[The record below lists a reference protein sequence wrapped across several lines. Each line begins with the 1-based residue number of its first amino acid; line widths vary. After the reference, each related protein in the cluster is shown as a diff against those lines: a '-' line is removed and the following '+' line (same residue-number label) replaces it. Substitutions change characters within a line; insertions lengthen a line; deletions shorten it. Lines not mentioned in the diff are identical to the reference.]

1 MSDLTDIVQSPP
13 STVGELPPEFVG
25 LLSELWTRGQLGLCL
40 TDSQGT
46 IVAVN
51 AAFCTALGRSPAEL
65 VGASCMAL
73 IAAEASVQGS
83 LAHTSFIN
91 GDDAAM
97 AGTVYMHKSGRP
109 LFTHVTDTRVRL
121 RDGRAFRLT
130 SLVDLA
136 GQVQGVGP
144 LRQHQR
150 AENFAAL
157 AADISNDFN
166 NLLSIILGYT
176 AFLQDSGRDAAR
188 MNTAIEGIEHAVR
201 RAANLIRQTL
211 HLSRRDELAF
221 QRIESGYF
229 VREFYRMTG
238 ETLTSGI
245 EFFLDIEEG
254 VPAILI
260 DTQHFHHALAN
271 LGQKARDMIGVGGR
285 MEVSVRAVTGEA
297 LRAKFSDAHDD
308 DYVMLALRAEPAAIK
323 LAEQDNQDSWEEAVW
338 FAERRRDLS
347 VLVVHGIMAGHRG
360 YLDVDARSGA
370 ALVFRLYLPALTG
383 PAPEVLPPVPVP
395 EIPPGKFT
403 VFLVDDEETILQTLR
418 ASLERN
424 GFRVIEA
431 RDGLEAVTV
440 FAERAAEISLVLI
453 DLGLPRMSGWEAF
466 QKIKDHAPAIKV
478 VVMSGHLEANLKAK
492 IIKGGACGFL
502 QKPFA
507 VAEALAE
514 VKRVCAL
521 PA

>member
-1 MSDLTDIVQSPP
+1 M
-13 STVGELPPEFVG
+13 
-25 LLSELWTRGQLGLCL
+25 GLCL
-40 TDSQGT
+40 TDADGS

-51 AAFCTALGRSPAEL
+51 AAFCTAVGRLTDEL
-65 VGASCMAL
+65 IGASSLTL

-83 LAHTSFIN
+83 LSHTAFIN

-97 AGTVYMHKSGRP
+97 AGTVYVHKSGRP

-121 RDGRAFRLT
+121 PDGRVFRLT

-150 AENFAAL
+150 AENFSAL

-176 AFLQDSGRDAAR
+176 AFLQDSGRDSTR
-188 MNTAIEGIEHAVR
+188 FNTAVEGIEHAVR

-221 QRIESGYF
+221 QRMEPGYF

-245 EFFLDIEEG
+245 EFSLDIEED

-271 LGQKARDMIGVGGR
+271 LGQKARDMIGTGGR
-285 MEVSVRAVTGEA
+285 MAVDVRAVAGDT
-297 LRAKFSDAHDD
+297 LRAKFPDAHED
-308 DYVMLALRAEPAAIK
+308 DYVMLALRAEPAAVK
-323 LAEQDNQDSWEEAVW
+323 LAEQENQDLWEEAVW

-360 YLDVDARSGA
+360 HLEVDARSGL
-370 ALVFRLYLPALTG
+370 ALVFRLYLPALTE
-383 PAPEVLPPVPVP
+383 PAPEPSPPRPVP
-395 EIPPGKFT
+395 EISPGDFT
-403 VFLVDDEETILQTLR
+403 VLLVDDEETILQTLR
-418 ASLERN
+418 AALERN

-440 FAERAAEISLVLI
+440 FAANAATISLVLI

-466 QKIKDHAPAIKV
+466 QKIKEHSPAIKV

-507 VAEALAE
+507 VPEAVDE
-514 VKRVCAL
+514 VKRVCAQ
-521 PA
+521 PG